1 MFDIPKPIS
10 NCKAIFNLLVI
21 ITGNMAI
28 DEISESHQ
36 TLNLI
41 EIVINSYTKRLV
53 ANLLETDTVD
63 PNSR

>member
-1 MFDIPKPIS
+1 
-10 NCKAIFNLLVI
+10 
-21 ITGNMAI
+21 MAI

-36 TLNLI
+36 TLI
-41 EIVINSYTKRLV
+41 EIVINSCTKRLV